1 MQTTDTV
8 LMIEPIAFG
17 YNAETAEN
25 NYFQVEQKGSDIQEK
40 ALQEFNAFVEKLRS
54 KGINVI
60 TVKDTLEPHT
70 PDSIFPNNW
79 VSFHNDGKVVLLSYV
94 CSKQKSGKKE

>member
-25 NYFQVEQKGSDIQEK
+25 NYFQVDRK
-40 ALQEFNAFVEKLRS
+40 AQTFSIKRWQNS
-54 KGINVI
+54 K
-60 TVKDTLEPHT
+60 
-70 PDSIFPNNW
+70 S
-79 VSFHNDGKVVLLSYV
+79 LL
-94 CSKQKSGKKE
+94 KN